1 MKPIECGIERA
12 VRSMPHSF
20 HETDLN
26 DPRRDSRRARTAQ
39 FIEFALAQRALAFG
53 DFTTKAGR
61 RSPYFFNTG
70 RFDSGG
76 SVGALGKFYA
86 KTLVA
91 AEREHGLAFDLLFGP
106 AYKGITLAA
115 ATAMALAALPP
126 DEGGRDVGFAY
137 NRKEAKTHGDA
148 GTLVGAKLAGR
159 VVIVDDVL
167 TDGASKR
174 ESVDIIRAAGAEP
187 VAVVIAMDRME
198 RRDDSGAMESAVQ
211 TFEADYGIPVYA
223 IANLDDLMDWLGRDG
238 AGSLAAHAPAVTA
251 YRARYGARSNPMR
264 ASA

>member
-1 MKPIECGIERA
+1 M
-12 VRSMPHSF
+12 SDH
-20 HETDLN
+20 
-26 DPRRDSRRARTAQ
+26 RRQ
-39 FIEFALAQRALAFG
+39 FIDFALAGGALAFG

-70 RFDSGG
+70 RFDSGR
-76 SVGALGKFYA
+76 SVGELGRFYA
-86 KTLVA
+86 MTLAA
-91 AEREHGLAFDLLFGP
+91 AERDRGLGYDMLFGP

-126 DEGGRDVGFAY
+126 DQGGRDVGFAY
-137 NRKEAKTHGDA
+137 NRKEAKTHGDS
-148 GTLVGAKLAGR
+148 GLLVGAPLAGR

-174 ESVDIIRAAGAEP
+174 ESVDIIRAAGADP

-198 RRDDSGAMESAVQ
+198 RKDDSGSAKSAVQ

-223 IANLDDLMDWLGRDG
+223 IANLDDLMAWFGNDS
-238 AGSLAAHAPAVTA
+238 AGPLAAHAKAVAA
-251 YRARYGARSNPMR
+251 YRARYGAGPEVLK

>member
-1 MKPIECGIERA
+1 
-12 VRSMPHSF
+12 
-20 HETDLN
+20 LN
-26 DPRRDSRRARTAQ
+26 DPRQTRTAQ
-39 FIEFALAQRALAFG
+39 FIEFALAQQALAFG

-70 RFDSGG
+70 RFDSGR
-76 SVGALGKFYA
+76 SVGELGGFYA

-91 AEREHGLAFDLLFGP
+91 AERERGLAFDMLFGP

-115 ATAMALAALPP
+115 ATAIALAALPT

-148 GTLVGAKLAGR
+148 GLTVGAKLAGR
-159 VVIVDDVL
+159 VDINDDVL

-174 ESVDIIRAAGAEP
+174 ESVDIIRAAGAKP

-198 RRDDSGAMESAVQ
+198 RKNDTGDDSGAAQSAVQ
-211 TFEADYGIPVYA
+211 TFEAEYGIPVLA
-223 IANLDDLMDWLGRDG
+223 IADLDDLMDWLGRHG
-238 AGSLAAHAPAVTA
+238 AGPLAAHAAAVTA
-251 YRARYGARSNPMR
+251 YRACYGARSNPTR
-264 ASA
+264 VSA

>member
-1 MKPIECGIERA
+1 MTN
-12 VRSMPHSF
+12 H
-20 HETDLN
+20 
-26 DPRRDSRRARTAQ
+26 RRQ
-39 FIEFALAQRALAFG
+39 FIDFALKGHALAFG

-70 RFDSGG
+70 RFDSGA
-76 SVGALGKFYA
+76 SVGELGKFYA

-91 AEREHGLAFDLLFGP
+91 AEREHGLGFDMLFGP

-115 ATAMALAALPP
+115 ATAMALAAMPA

-137 NRKEAKTHGDA
+137 NRKEAKTHGDS
-148 GTLVGAKLAGR
+148 GLLVGAKLAGR

-187 VAVVIAMDRME
+187 VAVLIAMDRME
-198 RRDDSGAMESAVQ
+198 RKDDAGPSRASAVQ
-211 TFEADYGIPVYA
+211 TFEAEYGIPVFA
-223 IANLDDLMDWLGRDG
+223 IANLEDLMDWLKSD
-238 AGSLAAHAPAVTA
+238 ASASLAAHAGAVAA
-251 YRARYGARSNPMR
+251 YRERYGADVAMAG
-264 ASA
+264 AST